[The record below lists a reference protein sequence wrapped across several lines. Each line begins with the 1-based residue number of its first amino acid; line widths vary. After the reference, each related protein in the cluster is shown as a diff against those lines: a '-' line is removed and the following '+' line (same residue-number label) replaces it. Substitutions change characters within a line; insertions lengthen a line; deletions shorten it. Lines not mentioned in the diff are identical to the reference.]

1 MSLVTL
7 ALIAT
12 ACGPRENADAPQT
25 KNVFG
30 LKLNP
35 VLVNPNFSE
44 KGGGWL
50 GKNFN
55 LGKGCQDSYKPTN
68 HLPSL
73 TWEKNRLTFGRSNQT
88 VRQSVVVPIP
98 SLVEFSVSYW
108 QADGGNT
115 FAVTLADAN
124 EEKNVTNRAGVA
136 SGDARLS
143 VTTTQP
149 GEVIGISIAGAA
161 PSNAKLACS
170 GPVFGQASLK
180 ATWIVATT
188 TTTQVVTTTSS
199 SSTSTS
205 STTST
210 TSTTS
215 TSTTTTTIRPTT
227 TAPTTPV
234 TPAAPVTPVVQAQ
247 PCQANGRCV
256 VGNRG
261 PGTGLIYA
269 VYKEENSGYEDHF
282 EIAPSGW
289 AGGSGDP
296 VVDEL
301 QSRLLLEKGI
311 RTTSGQILPSSTG
324 GDWRF
329 DWHIPSIQEL
339 QQVYDAK
346 VDPTLSGEY
355 RSKTTTDSS
364 SDYLWFFNFD
374 TGQRRPAK
382 VAEKAKV
389 RPLRRAPV
397 PCALGGKCAIGDVGP
412 LGGKVFYV
420 TTPDKPILT
429 GHPTCESTLN
439 PCLYMEVAQA
449 GWSGTPGD
457 PLRYWANPNGCCSE
471 VPNRGAKGTAI
482 GTGYANTVAIGA
494 QQRDF
499 EEAAEIAKGV
509 GTQADWWHLPSQD
522 ELLEVFKQGARV
534 GAPTSGQY
542 WTSTEHS
549 KYVAIAIDF
558 ANGAVRTT
566 QNKEGYGNQHYGLF
580 VRPVRAFAPS
590 R

>member
-1 MSLVTL
+1 MRRRIVISFVLL
-7 ALIAT
+7 AAVAS
-12 ACGPRENADAPQT
+12 ACGARDEGTAPQT
-25 KNVFG
+25 KNAG
-30 LKLNP
+30 LFDKMFP
-35 VLVNPNFSE
+35 VLVNGSFAE
-44 KGGGWL
+44 KGGGWI
-50 GKNFN
+50 GQGFK
-55 LGKGCQDSYKPTN
+55 LGKGCQDSDPKLAY
-68 HLPSL
+68 LPSL
-73 TWEKNRLTFGRSNQT
+73 TWEKNKLTFGNS
-88 VRQSVVVPIP
+88 RQSVVQSIAVPLP
-98 SLVEFSVSYW
+98 MVVTFSVDAVLADVANSYE
-108 QADGGNT
+108 
-115 FAVTLADAN
+115 VTLSDDN
-124 EEKNVTNRAGVA
+124 ESKVSS
-136 SGDARLS
+136 SGDVRLT
-143 VTTTQP
+143 VTTSRR
-149 GEVIGISIAGAA
+149 GEMVKINLTGVGAA
-161 PSNAKLACS
+161 KRACS
-170 GPVFGQASLK
+170 GPYFKNARLDVA
-180 ATWIVATT
+180 AIATT
-188 TTTQVVTTTSS
+188 TTTSTTTTTLPTV
-199 SSTSTS
+199 STTAPI
-205 STTST
+205 TST

-215 TSTTTTTIRPTT
+215 TSTTTTTIRSTT

-234 TPAAPVTPVVQAQ
+234 APVTPAVQAQ

-301 QSRLLLEKGI
+301 PSRLLLEKGI

-389 RPLRRAPV
+389 RPVRRAPV

-457 PLRYWANPNGCCSE
+457 PLRYWANPMGCCSE
-471 VPNRGAKGTAI
+471 VPNNGAKGTAI
-482 GTGYANTVAIGA
+482 GTGYANTQAIGA

-509 GTQADWWHLPSQD
+509 GAQSNWWYLPSQD

-558 ANGAVRTT
+558 ANGAVRTSQT
-566 QNKEGYGNQHYGLF
+566 KEGYGNQHYGLF